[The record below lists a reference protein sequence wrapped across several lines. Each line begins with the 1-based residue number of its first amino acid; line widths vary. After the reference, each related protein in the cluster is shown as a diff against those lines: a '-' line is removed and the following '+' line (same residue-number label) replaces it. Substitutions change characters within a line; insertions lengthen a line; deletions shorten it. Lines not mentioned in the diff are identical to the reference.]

1 MPNIVALHN
10 PRGFTRMDN
19 QMMDALMSIDLSA
32 RELKIFLYVAK
43 ATLNFNT
50 GAHRIPAVDIAKA
63 THIHP
68 DTVSKAISGLL
79 RRRVL
84 YREGGARGDIGV
96 CDPKE
101 WIFVVEPKQ
110 TISSD
115 SAQVVRIGSAAKQ
128 TKTDDSL
135 LYTKKEPLLT
145 LSTKEINPPQE
156 PAEPSKPDRKAP
168 FGMAQLLPT
177 TVNNDLIIY
186 NDEAQTAY
194 LERIQDNLDVFNAS
208 SNGAIVLD
216 NELIQGDFRK
226 RAFYKL
232 GGGLEHRDVNSDGK
246 VTAKKIGAGEAVG
259 VKAPWKYGPY
269 QTTEEAFKRRGRA
282 VDEFSQIIGA
292 DVADATIEGFIE
304 YATGALKA
312 AIGSN
317 AAMVVSANIETD
329 GKKTLT
335 RGMRKFG
342 DKFGRIALWVMHS
355 SAYFDIVDEAIANK
369 VYEEA
374 GVVIYGGLP
383 GTLGK
388 PVLVTDKA
396 PVDAIFGLLPNA
408 VVITES
414 QAPGFRSYD
423 VNDEENLA
431 IGYRAEGTVNIDVLG
446 YSWKETTGG
455 TNPTLA
461 AVGSAANWV
470 KHSDSNKVTAGV
482 MINLTT
488 TPPVG
493 G

>member
-1 MPNIVALHN
+1 
-10 PRGFTRMDN
+10 
-19 QMMDALMSIDLSA
+19 
-32 RELKIFLYVAK
+32 
-43 ATLNFNT
+43 
-50 GAHRIPAVDIAKA
+50 
-63 THIHP
+63 
-68 DTVSKAISGLL
+68 
-79 RRRVL
+79 
-84 YREGGARGDIGV
+84 
-96 CDPKE
+96 
-101 WIFVVEPKQ
+101 
-110 TISSD
+110 
-115 SAQVVRIGSAAKQ
+115 
-128 TKTDDSL
+128 
-135 LYTKKEPLLT
+135 
-145 LSTKEINPPQE
+145 
-156 PAEPSKPDRKAP
+156 
-168 FGMAQLLPT
+168 MAT
-177 TVNNDLIIY
+177 TVNSDLIIY

-194 LERIQDNLDVFNAS
+194 LERIQDNLDVFNSS

-232 GGGLEHRDVNSDGK
+232 GGGLEHRDVNSEGK

-269 QTTEEAFKRRGRA
+269 QTTEEAYKRRGRP
-282 VDEFSQIIGA
+282 VEEFSQIIGA

-317 AAMVVSANIETD
+317 ASMVVSANIETD

-355 SAYFDIVDEAIANK
+355 SAYFDIVDEAITNK
-369 VYEEA
+369 IYEEA

-414 QAPGFRSYD
+414 QAPGFRSYN

-488 TPPVG
+488 TPPAG